1 MEKIRQI
8 LKEKGKTQTWL
19 AEKLEVSRQRLTLLL
34 KQEDMMLS
42 TAFKLADVL
51 NIDVNVFR
59 ERSDN

>member
-8 LKEKGKTQTWL
+8 LKAKGKTQTWL

-34 KQEDMMLS
+34 KQEDMKLS

-51 NIDVNVFR
+51 NIDVNIFR
-59 ERSDN
+59 KRSDN